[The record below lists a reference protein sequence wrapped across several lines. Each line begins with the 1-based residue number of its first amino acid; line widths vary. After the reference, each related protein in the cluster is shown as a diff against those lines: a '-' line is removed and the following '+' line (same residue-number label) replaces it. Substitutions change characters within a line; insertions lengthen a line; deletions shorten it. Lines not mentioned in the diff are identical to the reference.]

1 MGIKG
6 FDGNL
11 SEESKK
17 ALQSET
23 WQKVR
28 DSMKEKK
35 RLSTSRLNAQRKMP
49 MERFGT
55 RL

>member
-1 MGIKG
+1 MEIKG

-23 WQKVR
+23 WQKV
-28 DSMKEKK
+28 SFKGTEWKEEKE
-35 RLSTSRLNAQRKMP
+35 LGFA
-49 MERFGT
+49 ERGGEHEQVED
-55 RL
+55 RVV